1 MMLLFRINDNLY
13 GLDIAEVVEIIPNV
27 PLQAIPRAPDYISG
41 LLTYRSAT
49 APVVDLSMLIA
60 GRCAQPSLSTR
71 IMLVRHPTADAA
83 WVGLLAEDV
92 TETVK
97 FNMDAFTHPGL
108 DIGDDALVDGVAVSD
123 RGMVRKTTVDKLFS
137 EDMRRLLTPDAS
149 VPGQSQD

>member
-13 GLDIAEVVEIIPNV
+13 GLDIADVVEIIPNV
-27 PLQAIPRAPDYISG
+27 PLQVIPRAPDYIAG
-41 LLTYRSAT
+41 LLTYRGAT
-49 APVVDLSMLIA
+49 APVVDLSMLIV
-60 GRCAQPSLSTR
+60 GRRARLSLSTR

-97 FNMDAFTHPGL
+97 FNVDAFTHPGL

-123 RGMVRKTTVDKLFS
+123 RGMVRKTTVEKLFS
-137 EDMRRLLTPDAS
+137 DDMRRLLTPDSS
-149 VPGQSQD
+149 VPGQSKD